1 LQKTRVVYCK
11 DDKRK
16 QNYPEQKFDFL
27 GYTFRPRKAKSRNGS
42 FFVSFVPAISNE
54 AVKSIRSTIRQWHF
68 TWRTDKSLEDLSHMF
83 NPVIRGWINYYG
95 SFYKSALYS
104 TFQHFDHILARWA
117 SRKYKRLRG
126 RNRRACQWVR
136 RISKHQPW
144 LFAHWQLLQ
153 SAAGQ

>member
-1 LQKTRVVYCK
+1 LQKTRIVYCK
-11 DDKRK
+11 DDKRI

-27 GYTFRPRKAKSRNGS
+27 GYTFRSRKVKSRLGIL
-42 FFVSFVPAISNE
+42 FVNFSPAISNE
-54 AVKSIRSTIRQWHF
+54 AVKSIRSIIRQWHL

-83 NPVIRGWINYYG
+83 NPVIRGWINYYW
-95 SFYKSALYS
+95 
-104 TFQHFDHILARWA
+104 WA

-126 RNRRACQWVR
+126 RNRRACRWVR